1 MQSQN
6 RFFDDLAKLMTNAA
20 GAAQGAAQEIET
32 LIQSRLERVVSNM
45 DLVTR
50 DEFEAVKEMA
60 ANARAENEDLKAEI
74 AALKEQL
81 GQSSA
86 N

>member
-32 LIQSRLERVVSNM
+32 LVQSRLERVVANM

-74 AALKEQL
+74 AALRAQLEQT
-81 GQSSA
+81 SA
-86 N
+86 D